1 MPPFVSFLFDGVC
14 HFCLKMARTMR
25 VQRGEREEILKES
38 DFLSFKS
45 YTVGRYT
52 FYTPYVINIDVGTQI
67 ILHHACYN
75 CKFEKKK
82 DVIDFIEEQG
92 NEERILLRKTR
103 TLSTTTR

>member
-1 MPPFVSFLFDGVC
+1 M
-14 HFCLKMARTMR
+14 
-25 VQRGEREEILKES
+25 
-38 DFLSFKS
+38 
-45 YTVGRYT
+45 GRYT

-92 NEERILLRKTR
+92 NEERIILRKTR
-103 TLSTTTR
+103 TLSKYYNSIKMCNKIQINK